1 VGVAR
6 HNACRILERGLA
18 SASLI
23 LRFHR
28 CGAASRST
36 RRTRYVEAPPPRPSP
51 ASGRG
56 GRHTSAFS
64 RRISPEL
71 CISFRPQ
78 IKRAQGMPGAG
89 WHPRSRVQIALVVAH
104 TSIQVQPEQPGIP
117 CAMVLRLIPS
127 SPWRRIPFASI
138 AGGLKVLRN
147 PVGFLKTSAGLT
159 PATGARTTRL
169 CRPLFTPFVGA
180 RPSLMSKLTLRRRVA
195 RPACRGHRSPHPT
208 SVTIAIRPSRGRG
221 MAGFVRVIWGK
232 REAEYF

>member
-1 VGVAR
+1 MPPFTWVGDGFRCA
-6 HNACRILERGLA
+6 LP
-18 SASLI
+18 I
-23 LRFHR
+23 LRTCAPSTSLRAKRSNPSISVLSHGLLR
-28 CGAASRST
+28 CARNDVDTVSPSRGAFA
-36 RRTRYVEAPPPRPSP
+36 
-51 ASGRG
+51 
-56 GRHTSAFS
+56 
-64 RRISPEL
+64 PEL
-71 CISFRPQ
+71 CLSFRPQ

-117 CAMVLRLIPS
+117 CAMGLRLIPS

-208 SVTIAIRPSRGRG
+208 SVTIAIRPSCGRG
-221 MAGFVRVIWGK
+221 MAGVVRVIWGQ

>member
-1 VGVAR
+1 
-6 HNACRILERGLA
+6 
-18 SASLI
+18 
-23 LRFHR
+23 
-28 CGAASRST
+28 
-36 RRTRYVEAPPPRPSP
+36 
-51 ASGRG
+51 
-56 GRHTSAFS
+56 
-64 RRISPEL
+64 
-71 CISFRPQ
+71 
-78 IKRAQGMPGAG
+78 MPGAG

-180 RPSLMSKLTLRRRVA
+180 RPSLMSKLTLQRRVA

-208 SVTIAIRPSRGRG
+208 SVTIAIRPSCGRG
-221 MAGFVRVIWGK
+221 MAGVVRLIWGQ
-232 REAEYF
+232 REAEYFLREGWTGFE